1 MNVGKRTRGGERVT
15 EQVVVPDLRG
25 RVALVTGGGRG
36 LGAATAL
43 ALAEAG
49 ADVAL
54 LGRSEPHLATVAGAV
69 RQRGRH
75 AAWTVA
81 DVANWEAV
89 RDAVAEMSDALGP
102 VDILVNNAAVEG
114 VTSRLETLD
123 PAEWAA
129 ELAINLNGPFYCAR
143 AIIGAMRERG
153 WGRILNVTSGAA
165 SRPIPGKAAYSVSK
179 AGLDHLTRALAAE
192 LAGTGV
198 AAIAVSPGMLDTEM
212 QARLRGSPAPE
223 MEMFRQAHS
232 AGMLRSP
239 EEAAALIR
247 WLCGPDGDAYAGQV
261 VSLHAPDIRTR
272 VGLPALNR

>member
-1 MNVGKRTRGGERVT
+1 MTERA
-15 EQVVVPDLRG
+15 EVPDLRG

-36 LGAATAL
+36 LGAAVAL

-81 DVANWEAV
+81 GVSNWEAV
-89 RDAVAEMSDALGP
+89 RDAIAEMSEALGP

-114 VTSRLETLD
+114 VTSRLESLD
-123 PAEWAA
+123 PGMWAA

-143 AIIGAMRERG
+143 ATISAMRERG

-165 SRPIPGKAAYSVSK
+165 VRPIPGKAVYSVSK
-179 AGLDHLTRALAAE
+179 AGLDHLTRALAE
-192 LAGTGV
+192 DLAGSGV
-198 AAIAVSPGMLDTEM
+198 AAIAVNPGMMDTEM
-212 QARLRGSPAPE
+212 QARLRGAPAPE
-223 MEMFRQAHS
+223 MEMFRQAHRS
-232 AGMLRSP
+232 GMLRPP

-247 WLCGPDGDAYAGQV
+247 WLCGPGGDAYSGQV
-261 VSLHAPDIRTR
+261 VSIHAPDIRAR
-272 VGLPALNR
+272 AGLPNIAR

>member
-1 MNVGKRTRGGERVT
+1 VTERV
-15 EQVVVPDLRG
+15 EVPDLRG

-36 LGAATAL
+36 LGASVAL

-81 DVANWEAV
+81 GVSSWAAV
-89 RDAVAEMSDALGP
+89 RDAIAEMSDALGP
-102 VDILVNNAAVEG
+102 IDILINNAAVEG
-114 VTSRLETLD
+114 ATSRLEMLD
-123 PAEWAA
+123 PDMWAT
-129 ELAINLNGPFYCAR
+129 EMAINLNGPFYCVR
-143 AIIGAMRERG
+143 ATIGAMRERG
-153 WGRILNVTSGAA
+153 WGRILNITSGAA
-165 SRPIPGKAAYSVSK
+165 VRPIPGKAAYSVSK

-192 LAGTGV
+192 LAGSSV
-198 AAIAVSPGMLDTEM
+198 VAIAVSPGMMDTDM

-223 MEMFRQAHS
+223 MEMFRQAHG
-232 AGMLRSP
+232 AGMLRPP

-247 WLCGPDGDAYAGQV
+247 WLCGPDGDAYAGQI
-261 VSLHAPDIRTR
+261 VSIHAPEIRAR
-272 VGLPALNR
+272 AGLPDIAH